1 MQSWV
6 TCQLHLTIRK
16 RVTITV
22 NSRLSCLKYST
33 RWRKRMSHI
42 LSRVEDEHEMFFR
55 ILAISLEGF
64 SQSARYMIEKIKNS
78 LVCALYLLHRAGIL
92 STAHTSTSSSSPASV
107 SEGTSASSSSSSYK
121 KTNAATVL

>member
-22 NSRLSCLKYST
+22 NSRLSYLKYST

-64 SQSARYMIEKIKNS
+64 SQSARYMIE
-78 LVCALYLLHRAGIL
+78 IL
-92 STAHTSTSSSSPASV
+92 
-107 SEGTSASSSSSSYK
+107 
-121 KTNAATVL
+121 